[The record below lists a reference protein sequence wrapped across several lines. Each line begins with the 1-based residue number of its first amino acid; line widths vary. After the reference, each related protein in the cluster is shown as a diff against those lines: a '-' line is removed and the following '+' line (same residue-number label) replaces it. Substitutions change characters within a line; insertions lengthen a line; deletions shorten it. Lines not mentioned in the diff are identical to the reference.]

1 MTCVKSD
8 FSFSTGKVL
17 INSNGVCFK
26 SLRCTPFCKGLWE
39 KHCSQLWEQCFWEIC
54 PFPKLGKFVFA
65 IFMRSQSWEQL
76 FLEISPVPKVGKAC
90 FRCFHAFSK
99 LGAHIG
105 RWLKVANSDFLGGQ
119 AVADQR
125 LENLSLL
132 FILIFRLSF
141 YLLIC
146 LKYYIFAG
154 VE

>member
-1 MTCVKSD
+1 MLSLILPFRQGRYLFIQTECVSSHWD
-8 FSFSTGKVL
+8 A
-17 INSNGVCFK
+17 
-26 SLRCTPFCKGLWE
+26 LRFAKAYE
-39 KHCSQLWEQCFWEIC
+39 KNTVPNFGNNCFWEIC

-76 FLEISPVPKVGKAC
+76 FLGISPVPKVGKAC
-90 FRCFHAFSK
+90 FRCFHAFPK

-125 LENLSLL
+125 LEILFLL

-141 YLLIC
+141 YLLNC
-146 LKYYIFAG
+146 LKCCNFAAINK
-154 VE
+154 